1 MSTIDRLRRMTGEAN
16 AAGPDREER
25 DDKIRQLRLRI
36 QHILER
42 RPEKPAAR
50 EPEQDGRGLDLS
62 LVAEG
67 MEVPT
72 PFGPVFVSTQKL
84 DLARPRGFRCLGE
97 LKEADM
103 GLLALL
109 AADPRLEG
117 LSPGDGLFLDIETTG
132 LAGGTGTFAFLI
144 GLGCLEDDGFVTTL
158 IVARDFTEEPAALSL
173 LADMAGRKGFLVS
186 YNGKAFDT
194 GILATRFILNRLPDP
209 FQDIPHLD
217 LLHPARRLI
226 GHRLENAKL
235 GTIEQEILGIHR
247 QEDIPSSEIPQRYF
261 HYLRTRDGGLL
272 REVLEHNRHD
282 VVSMALLTVHL
293 CELLRHGHQTP
304 STAPSDVVAAARFH
318 CRRGSARRAERL
330 LHGLAASDGRQVLS
344 DCGRELSLL
353 LKRSGRWQEAADI
366 WRRMLEA
373 DPFDPFAAEELAK
386 WLEHRQMRF
395 VEAIEVVERVL
406 QGSTALEEPRREALL
421 YRLRR
426 LVRKAQ
432 GRKRLR

>member
-1 MSTIDRLRRMTGEAN
+1 MSTIDRLRRMTGEAD
-16 AAGPDREER
+16 AAAPDHDER
-25 DDKIRQLRLRI
+25 DEKIRQLRSRI
-36 QHILER
+36 RQILER
-42 RPEKPAAR
+42 RPERPAVC
-50 EPEQDGRGLDLS
+50 EQEQEARGLDLS

-67 MEVPT
+67 MEVST

-84 DLARPRGFRCLGE
+84 DLARPRGSRSLGE

-117 LSPGDGLFLDIETTG
+117 LSPRDGLFLDIETTG

-144 GLGCLEDDGFVTTL
+144 GLGWLEDDGFVTHL
-158 IVARDFTEEPAALSL
+158 IVARDFIEEPAALSL
-173 LADMAGRKGFLVS
+173 LADMAGGKGFLVS
-186 YNGKAFDT
+186 YNGKAFDA

-217 LLHPARRLI
+217 LLHPTRRLI

-235 GTIEQEILGIHR
+235 GTIEQWVLGIHR
-247 QEDIPSSEIPQRYF
+247 QEDIPSCEIPQRYF
-261 HYLRTRDGGLL
+261 RYLRTRDGSVL

-282 VVSMALLTVHL
+282 IVSMALLTVHL
-293 CELLRHGHQTP
+293 CELLCHGHQAP
-304 STAPSDVVAAARFH
+304 NTAPSDVVAAARFH

-330 LHGLAASDGRQVLS
+330 LHGLAASDSRQVLG

-353 LKRSGRWQEAADI
+353 LKRSGKWHEAAGM

-373 DPFDPFAAEELAK
+373 DPFDLFAAEELAK

-395 VEAIEVVERVL
+395 GEAIEVVERVL
-406 QGSTALEEPRREALL
+406 QGSSALEEPIREAFL

-432 GRKRLR
+432 GRIV